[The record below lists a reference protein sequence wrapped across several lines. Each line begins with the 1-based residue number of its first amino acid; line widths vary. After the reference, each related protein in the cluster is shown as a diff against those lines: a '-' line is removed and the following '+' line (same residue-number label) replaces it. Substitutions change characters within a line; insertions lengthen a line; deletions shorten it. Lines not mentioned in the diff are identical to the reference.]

1 MCVNA
6 LCGDFCGFFAE
17 WRARKR
23 LRSSRDQCASRLNH
37 DGVIG
42 VAEQLP
48 EQHDVARE
56 YLSNDTCRFLL
67 NQRILMRK
75 PFHQHRLDSGRIG
88 SSDDRGRP
96 ETVKTVGV
104 GQQRSNRLLALIR
117 QTVVESFR
125 R

>member
-6 LCGDFCGFFAE
+6 LYGVVCGFSAE
-17 WRARKR
+17 RRARKR
-23 LRSSRDQCASRLNH
+23 LRSFRDQCASRLNH

-42 VAEQLP
+42 VAEQLS
-48 EQHDVARE
+48 EEHDIARE
-56 YLSNDTCRFLL
+56 CLANDARRLLL
-67 NQRILMRK
+67 NEPILMRK

-104 GQQRSNRLLALIR
+104 GQQWSNRLLAFIR